1 MFCPSAQTS
10 DQTVTPTSLPPSTTP
25 ANREYHNKNDY
36 DYVMPCRELSD
47 GPWSSRVDHQCPYLN
62 FYFLY
67 SNSFPYYEFAMVD
80 C

>member
-1 MFCPSAQTS
+1 MFCLSAPTS
-10 DQTVTPTSLPPSTTP
+10 DPIVTPTSLPRTESSTTP
-25 ANREYHNKNDY
+25 AINNNREHHNKNDY

-47 GPWSSRVDHQCPYLN
+47 GPWSSRVDHQCPY
-62 FYFLY
+62 